1 MLLQR
6 QRDRSGIRQHD
17 ITRSAYGAH
26 NVYGVALLALT
37 EEAAACT
44 AARDTADGRK
54 AKEQG
59 DAQRQR
65 PHASSATA
73 KAARERQ

>member
-1 MLLQR
+1 MLLQP

-59 DAQRQR
+59 DAQR